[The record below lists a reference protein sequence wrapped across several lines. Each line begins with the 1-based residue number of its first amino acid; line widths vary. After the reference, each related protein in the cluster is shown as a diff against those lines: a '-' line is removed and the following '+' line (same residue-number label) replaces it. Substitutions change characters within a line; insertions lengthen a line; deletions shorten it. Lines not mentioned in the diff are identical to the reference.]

1 MLYKIL
7 PKVFT
12 ILPFVDLIF
21 ITVSSVLR
29 NMNIPIPE
37 WLNVILII
45 LSILLAIELICVITV
60 FVIARILRVDT
71 EEDNTQEIENVQ

>member
-1 MLYKIL
+1 VLYKIL